1 MEVFK
6 NLSNGHLL
14 YEVQKD
20 ALQRAKGYINL
31 SLILCILEYVEIA
44 SMKKWKRLMKEIYD
58 CPRDIPLFDITI
70 QGMEYILAGMGM
82 VELVEVLTKDYWDNP
97 VKDTMRFEKYMGIL
111 GVLMIKE
118 EFPMAR
124 AQQILLKQ
132 MVLRNQIAWK
142 EEEWID
148 NG

>member
-70 QGMEYILAGMGM
+70 QGMEYILAGMGRG
-82 VELVEVLTKDYWDNP
+82 K
-97 VKDTMRFEKYMGIL
+97 R
-111 GVLMIKE
+111 
-118 EFPMAR
+118 
-124 AQQILLKQ
+124 
-132 MVLRNQIAWK
+132 
-142 EEEWID
+142 
-148 NG
+148 